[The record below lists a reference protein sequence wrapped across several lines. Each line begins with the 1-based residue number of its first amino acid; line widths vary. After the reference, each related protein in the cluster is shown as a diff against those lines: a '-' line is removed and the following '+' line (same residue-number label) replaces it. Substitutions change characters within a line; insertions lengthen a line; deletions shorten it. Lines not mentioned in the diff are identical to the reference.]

1 MARRPG
7 ASATWSAAPAPVLPR
22 WPPAPPAPEV
32 AALLPCAC
40 ELSMASASRRGLAE
54 PALTGCG
61 FAPAAGARAFHR
73 GQDVRALPQPSAPHC
88 PDPNPER
95 RSVQTSAARVP
106 AQGRTPFDCCG
117 KDVANCGAVL
127 ADSTGPSC
135 ATRGSPPKGKGPLG
149 ARAPQQKRL
158 LNSLTSDGVPTGVQ
172 GGWKQKP
179 ARACLSG
186 GPGAWLSQET
196 VMAPTWSEPA
206 RQTGPRGGPLT
217 RPRHLPTPAA
227 DTGGSQTLLWG
238 AAMQPAHRDSGHPQ
252 HRLGVRL

>member
-22 WPPAPPAPEV
+22 WPPAPPAPGV

-127 ADSTGPSC
+127 ADGTGAFLC
-135 ATRGSPPKGKGPLG
+135 NTRFSSEREGASRGTRASAEASPE
-149 ARAPQQKRL
+149 L
-158 LNSLTSDGVPTGVQ
+158 LDLRRRSH
-172 GGWKQKP
+172 
-179 ARACLSG
+179 G
-186 GPGAWLSQET
+186 GPGWLET
-196 VMAPTWSEPA
+196 KASPCLSFRRPRRLAVSGNSN
-206 RQTGPRGGPLT
+206 GPRVVRASETDRAEG
-217 RPRHLPTPAA
+217 RPPYEASTPAN
-227 DTGGSQTLLWG
+227 TSC
-238 AAMQPAHRDSGHPQ
+238 
-252 HRLGVRL
+252 

>member
-1 MARRPG
+1 M
-7 ASATWSAAPAPVLPR
+7 
-22 WPPAPPAPEV
+22 
-32 AALLPCAC
+32 LPCAC

-127 ADSTGPSC
+127 ADGTGPSC
-135 ATRGSPPKGKGPLG
+135 ATHGSPPKGKGPLG
-149 ARAPQQKRL
+149 AHAPQQKRL

-179 ARACLSG
+179 ARACPSG

-227 DTGGSQTLLWG
+227 DTGGSQTPLWG
-238 AAMQPAHRDSGHPQ
+238 AAMQPAHRDCGHPQ